1 MQKLEKNQIISLKIT
16 GMTNEGNGVGH
27 YGEENFAIFVPN
39 TAPGDAVQIKLVKL
53 LKNYGYG
60 RLERIENPSQDRI
73 SSDCSISGLCGGCSL
88 RHISY
93 EAECRIKNGWI
104 EECLKRLGGIHIPM
118 ETFQPSPA
126 ENRYRNKAQYP
137 IGGDELGKIQ
147 IGFYAKRSHRII
159 DGEGCMLH
167 PPIFSEIVAEVRDF
181 LTRAGISPYDETSGK
196 GLARHLYL
204 RMGQVS
210 GEVMVCLVI
219 NGSKL
224 PQAEEFVLTVTQKF
238 PMVSSIILNVN
249 QKRGNSILG
258 EKCITL
264 WGQDIIRDILA
275 GVEIE
280 LSPLS
285 FYQVNH
291 DAAEKLYGI
300 VKEYAGLTGRE
311 TLLDLYCGA
320 GTIGLSMA
328 DRCKRMIGVEI
339 VQEAVDN
346 AKENAQRNGIQNA
359 EFFCADAGAAAAK
372 FAAEN
377 IKADVVILDPPRKGC
392 SQDSLQA
399 LLEIG
404 PEKIVMVSCNP
415 ATLARDCK
423 WLTEHGYQVMKIQ
436 GVDLFPR
443 TCHVETIV
451 LLQRGNL

>member
-1 MQKLEKNQIISLKIT
+1 
-16 GMTNEGNGVGH
+16 
-27 YGEENFAIFVPN
+27 
-39 TAPGDAVQIKLVKL
+39 
-53 LKNYGYG
+53 
-60 RLERIENPSQDRI
+60 
-73 SSDCSISGLCGGCSL
+73 
-88 RHISY
+88 
-93 EAECRIKNGWI
+93 
-104 EECLKRLGGIHIPM
+104 
-118 ETFQPSPA
+118 
-126 ENRYRNKAQYP
+126 
-137 IGGDELGKIQ
+137 
-147 IGFYAKRSHRII
+147 
-159 DGEGCMLH
+159 MLH
-167 PPIFSEIVAEVRDF
+167 PPVFSEIAAEVRDF
-181 LTRAGISPYDETSGK
+181 LTKAGISPYDESSGK

-204 RMGQVS
+204 RIGQVS

-219 NGSKL
+219 NGRRL
-224 PQAEEFVLTVTQKF
+224 PQSEQFVLDITKKF

-249 QKRGNSILG
+249 QKKGNSILG
-258 EKCITL
+258 EECITL
-264 WGQDIIRDILA
+264 WGQDIIWDRLA

-328 DRCKRMIGVEI
+328 DKCKKLIGVEI

-346 AKENAQRNGIQNA
+346 AKENARRNGIQNA
-359 EFFCADAGAAAAK
+359 EFFCADAGAAATK
-372 FAAEN
+372 FAEEN

-392 SQDSLQA
+392 SQDTLQA
-399 LLEIG
+399 LMEIG
-404 PEKIVMVSCNP
+404 SDKMVMVSCNP

-423 WLTEHGYQVMKIQ
+423 WLAEHGYQVVKVQ

-451 LLQRGNL
+451 LLQRENS